1 MQTKVDNFVKQK
13 RSQDPEGSEEQLRE
27 KVEPR
32 KVNPSE
38 LLANYACLA
47 AAEEQVMSPAW
58 NKAYRGVFMANKK
71 RSTKSTNKF
80 TVSKEPDKEVVNLA
94 GSFRTG
100 EKFSLNGILFEIT
113 GIHKKSMVISP
124 VEEK

>member
-1 MQTKVDNFVKQK
+1 MKTKVDNFVKQK

-32 KVNPSE
+32 KVNPSG
-38 LLANYACLA
+38 LLVNYACLGA
-47 AAEEQVMSPAW
+47 TEDPRLSPAW
-58 NKAYRGVFMANKK
+58 HKAYKGVFMTKK
-71 RSTKSTNKF
+71 KSSRRSTNKF
-80 TVSKEPDKEVVNLA
+80 TVSSEPDKEVVNLA
-94 GSFRTG
+94 GNFRTG